1 MGRFVLVVAVLAV
14 WAAMVWGSEWLYSR
28 HGSRRGR

>member
-1 MGRFVLVVAVLAV
+1 MNRFVLVVAVLAV

-28 HGSRRGR
+28 RGARRDR